1 MALITTLNPA
11 DFAARRTVLL
21 EREMLKSLLFQLRLE
36 QFSEKKT
43 VESKGTL
50 AVRFFRARKA
60 ARSGSAGTGGAGTGI
75 ANLTEG
81 VQNLRHTQVGV
92 GSLDCY
98 LNQRGDDFDITD
110 ITSATDVLDT
120 LKTYMKTTGE
130 DAALDYDSVIAAS
143 ILGDATTAIKA
154 KALGLGAA
162 QVTLFNSNASYGK
175 GYFER
180 FAGVVN
186 TGSSTND
193 FATLAGLQ
201 PAQAKFTRLENLRAA
216 TQLRINDI
224 KPKDGRSYAAVISP
238 AVMFDIRQDPTLVG
252 AMQYRDNQLLYKW
265 EEFSLD
271 GIAFIEST
279 NTWAENAG
287 GYGTFVDGG
296 SVYTNLYIGDD
307 AFGTVL
313 INDKRAGSSPAAP
326 KVVVLDKPDKSDRYN
341 QVIAGAWKAYYGS
354 ILKLTSDAS
363 DVPHVVASR
372 VQSTFK

>member
-1 MALITTLNPA
+1 MATASTTNPA
-11 DFAARRTVLL
+11 DFAQRRTVLL
-21 EREMLKSLLFQLRLE
+21 EREMLKSLLFQLRFE
-36 QFSEKKT
+36 QFADKKT

-81 VQNLRHTQVGV
+81 TTNQRNTQVGV

-98 LNQRGDDFDITD
+98 LNQRGDDFTITD
-110 ITSATDVLDT
+110 IAKATDVLDT
-120 LKTYMKTTGE
+120 LRIYMKTTGE
-130 DAALDYDSVIAAS
+130 DAALDYDSIIQAS
-143 ILGDATTAIKA
+143 VLGNATTAGLA

-162 QVTLFNSNASYGK
+162 QTTLYNSNASFGI

-186 TGSSTND
+186 TGNSAND

-201 PAQAKFTRLENLRAA
+201 PAQGKFTRLENLRCA
-216 TQLRINDI
+216 TQLRSNDI
-224 KPKDGRSYAAVISP
+224 KPKDGKNYAAVIAP
-238 AVMFDIRQDPTLVG
+238 QVMFDIRQDATLVG
-252 AMQYRDNQLLYKW
+252 AMQYRDNSLLYKW
-265 EEFSLD
+265 EEFTLD
-271 GIAFIEST
+271 GIAFIETT
-279 NTWAENAG
+279 NPWQEAAG
-287 GYGTFVDGG
+287 GYGTYNSAGNI
-296 SVYTNLYIGDD
+296 YTNLYIGDD

-313 INDKRAGSSPAAP
+313 INDKTAGSSPAAP
-326 KVVVLDKPDKSDRYN
+326 KVVVLDKPDKSDPYN
-341 QVIAGAWKAYYGS
+341 QRVVGAWKAYYGS